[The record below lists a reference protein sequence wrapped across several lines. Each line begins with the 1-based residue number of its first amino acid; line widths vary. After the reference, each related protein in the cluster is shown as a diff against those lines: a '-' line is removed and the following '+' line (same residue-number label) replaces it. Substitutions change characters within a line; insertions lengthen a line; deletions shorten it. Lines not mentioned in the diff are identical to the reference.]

1 MAQKQ
6 RNTVSPEALP
16 ARPLLKVNTY
26 EQGDEAFTLDTV
38 CIKRSTG
45 KKAHTYSAP
54 MGNGEE
60 AQRLR
65 RYVLTLSR
73 YELPDIPAKA
83 KKWVIPEQAITATQ
97 RIVAN
102 VFHRHAYADD
112 PSTNTVEL
120 GTLAR
125 VLSADKPS
133 PQALYKALS
142 FVETEA
148 FDTLMGSI
156 TNPLV
161 KATLHEAREDIE
173 RYLWSYDYAKYL
185 HYINDPR
192 KYMSKRAIDVHRAM
206 AERLSGNV
214 EELMQKQRRSEAER
228 KKAEAKLAQSLKKG
242 TLVPQQNGLEGD
254 WEPLIV
260 DKPPLEINHT
270 GKMGRR
276 IIATDTGRNP
286 RYISRLVTDPDKR
299 IFSRKTRALGGVVV
313 IDNSGSMSL
322 SERDLAQLMSASA
335 GSTVVMYS
343 SDVNA
348 TTPNC
353 WVIARKG
360 RQVRHIPDTPGGNG
374 VDGPALVYATTLRD
388 RRSQPIIWVSDGY
401 VTGVRDAS
409 KAILTQECLRLQR
422 KHNIIRVEDVQEAI
436 KLMTKLQGKA

>member
-1 MAQKQ
+1 
-6 RNTVSPEALP
+6 
-16 ARPLLKVNTY
+16 
-26 EQGDEAFTLDTV
+26 
-38 CIKRSTG
+38 
-45 KKAHTYSAP
+45 
-54 MGNGEE
+54 
-60 AQRLR
+60 
-65 RYVLTLSR
+65 
-73 YELPDIPAKA
+73 
-83 KKWVIPEQAITATQ
+83 
-97 RIVAN
+97 
-102 VFHRHAYADD
+102 
-112 PSTNTVEL
+112 
-120 GTLAR
+120 
-125 VLSADKPS
+125 
-133 PQALYKALS
+133 
-142 FVETEA
+142 
-148 FDTLMGSI
+148 MGSI

-192 KYMSKRAIDVHRAM
+192 KYLQKRAIDVHKAL
-206 AERLSGNV
+206 ATRLSGNV
-214 EELMQKQRRSEAER
+214 EQLSQKQRQTEAER
-228 KKAEAKLAQSLKKG
+228 KKEEAKLAQSLKKG
-242 TLVPQQNGLEGD
+242 KLVPKQNGLEGD

-322 SERDLAQLMSASA
+322 SERDLSDLMSASA

-343 SDVNA
+343 SEVYA

-360 RQVRHIPDTPGGNG
+360 RQVRHIPETPGGNG

-388 RRSQPIIWVSDGY
+388 RRSVPIIWVSDGQ

-409 KAILTQECLRLQR
+409 RPVLDRECKMLQR